1 MYDIRGIAEPKTL
14 DEALNI
20 LNDNLD
26 LTIIAGG
33 TDVLVKLHESRMED
47 LDLLSIKDLEELK
60 GIRLLSDGTIE
71 IGSVVSFSD
80 IFRDKLMNKEL
91 YILVEAAVS
100 MGGPQVR
107 NIATIGGNICNGA
120 VSGDSAPTLFA
131 LNAKLKL
138 RSKNS
143 ERIVAI
149 EDFYAGPGRVNKKA
163 NEILVSILIEKKDY
177 ENLEGNYIKFATRK
191 AMDISLMG
199 VSVIVKV
206 HNNKFEDVRIALGVA
221 GPTPL
226 RCKEAEHLSNGL
238 EVNDENMKLI
248 AKEALKSSRAIDFWN
263 ASKEYKENLI
273 EELTYRGLQESI
285 KRLGGQ

>member
-60 GIRLLSDGTIE
+60 GIKLLSDGTIE

-149 EDFYAGPGRVNKKA
+149 EDFYAGPGRVNKEA

-199 VSVIVKV
+199 VSVIVKT
-206 HNNKFEDVRIALGVA
+206 HNNKFSDVRVALGVA

-248 AKEALKSSRAIDFWN
+248 AKEALKSSRAIDFWKN
-263 ASKEYKENLI
+263 
-273 EELTYRGLQESI
+273 
-285 KRLGGQ
+285 

>member
-47 LDLLSIKDLEELK
+47 LDLLSIKDLDELK
-60 GIRLLSDGTIE
+60 GIKLLSDGTIE